1 MNHKEAVKHNNRV
14 MANQDPEQVANDGAA
29 NPINALEFEQS
40 LRVGD
45 TVLASF
51 TNTGHVKVFEG
62 RIVGKT
68 KNYWKVESLAPVWA
82 GEAAGRV
89 FQIATFES
97 RIWSANNR
105 IVERV
110 QNIDRK
116 GAPR

>member
-1 MNHKEAVKHNNRV
+1 MNHEEAVKHNNRV
-14 MANQDPEQVANDGAA
+14 MANQDPEQIANDEAA

-45 TVLASF
+45 TVRASF
-51 TNTGHVKVFEG
+51 TNTGRVKVFKG
-62 RIVGKT
+62 CIVGKT
-68 KNYWKVESLAPVWA
+68 KNYWKVESLVPVWP

-110 QNIDRK
+110 EKLSN
-116 GAPR
+116 GG